1 MESQRRS
8 VLKTLLTS
16 FAGIAGFNLVAKAD
30 NLEEKSNVFTTSSTV
45 GTFDDDSPDVTLYP
59 GSLRFERLVF
69 VSGTGADAESVHEIK
84 ADTDFVLKKLEKRLL
99 AAGSSMNKVLK
110 VTVFLQDMADFEGM
124 NEVYRGR
131 FGKKNPVR
139 STVAVAKGGIPG
151 TSIIEI
157 ECIGYV

>member
-1 MESQRRS
+1 MKSQRRT

-16 FAGIAGFNLVAKAD
+16 FAGIAGFNLVAKAEG
-30 NLEEKSNVFTTSSTV
+30 LEENNNTSTMSGTV
-45 GTFDDDSPDVTLYP
+45 NTFDDDSPDVTLYP

-131 FGKKNPVR
+131 FGKKIPVR

-151 TSIIEI
+151 KSIVEI
-157 ECIGYV
+157 ECIAYV